1 VTSPPALAI
10 CLAIVTRGR
19 PQPLG
24 ELLQALLQIER
35 PAKSQLHFLVID
47 NDPKGS
53 AETVF
58 GEFAAKAIEPASYH
72 VEAGH
77 GIPLARNRA
86 LREAAKLR
94 SDVLVFIDDDEI
106 PALDWLANLVAHYR
120 KTGGELIGGPV
131 RMRTDSH
138 PSLTAW
144 QRVVYRSTVAWVN
157 RKARKANR
165 YSASGQV
172 VTVVTNNWL
181 GDMRFIAA
189 NDLRFEPGFA
199 ASGSSDTAFF
209 RAAMQR
215 GARHGWCPEAIV
227 YDRPPLGRLS
237 LRYQFR
243 RARAQSINHFHQ
255 RHPDAGT
262 AMRIRTAGVAVIR
275 IVLGGVGMIIPFS
288 GAASLVRGIRSIG
301 WGVGRF
307 DALAGKRSEFY
318 SSADH

>member
-1 VTSPPALAI
+1 MTSPPALSI

-19 PQPLG
+19 PQSLG
-24 ELLQALLQIER
+24 ELLQALLQIAR
-35 PAKSQLHFLVID
+35 PAESQLHFLVID
-47 NDPKGS
+47 NDPKRS

-58 GEFAAKAIEPASYH
+58 GEFAAKAVEPASYH
-72 VEAGH
+72 VEVLH

-86 LREAAKLR
+86 LGEAAKLKA
-94 SDVLVFIDDDEI
+94 DVLVFIDDDEI

-120 KTGGELIGGPV
+120 KTGRELIGGPV
-131 RMRTDSH
+131 SMKTDPH
-138 PSLTAW
+138 LPLTAW
-144 QRVVYRSTVAWVN
+144 QRVVYRSTVSWVN
-157 RKARKANR
+157 RKARKANS
-165 YSASGQV
+165 YSALGQV

-227 YDRPPLGRLS
+227 YDQPPLGRLS

-275 IVLGGVGMIIPFS
+275 IVLGSAGMIIPFS

-318 SSADH
+318 SPADQ